1 MYNVLE
7 NIWPASESWLKV
19 CNVERTEYHGGCF
32 TGPDSKKLL
41 VNVSQL
47 ENLAPNNAVKQ
58 YVNSF
63 RLFNDV
69 FYIYT
74 FICLRR
80 TLYKMAHIFMKQR
93 ILAQTD
99 ILNVTHI
106 HLTQQNGFVRHYH

>member
-1 MYNVLE
+1 MDTKKDNR
-7 NIWPASESWLKV
+7 PARRSALLAAELNRYAIDIVTLSETRLADSGQ
-19 CNVERTEYHGGCF
+19 VEEVGQGF
-32 TGPDSKKLL
+32 TFFWKGKAEADPR
-41 VNVSQL
+41 
-47 ENLAPNNAVKQ
+47 EAG
-58 YVNSF
+58 
-63 RLFNDV
+63 V
-69 FYIYT
+69 FFFIYT

>member
-69 FYIYT
+69 FLYIY
-74 FICLRR
+74 FYLSE
-80 TLYKMAHIFMKQR
+80 K
-93 ILAQTD
+93 D
-99 ILNVTHI
+99 IV
-106 HLTQQNGFVRHYH
+106 